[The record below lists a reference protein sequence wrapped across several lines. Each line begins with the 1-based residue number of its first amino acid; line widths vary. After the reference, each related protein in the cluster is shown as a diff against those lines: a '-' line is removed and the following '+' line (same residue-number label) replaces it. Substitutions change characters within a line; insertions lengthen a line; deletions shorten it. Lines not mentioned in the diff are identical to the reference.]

1 MSRSQWV
8 LLAYRLPREPS
19 TPRITLWRKLKRLGA
34 AQIVDGLVGLP
45 SDSRNREQFDWLAEG
60 ILEAGGEA
68 SIWTAEAATD
78 SQQRAIEDEMT
89 SSVDEEYRSLLEQVA
104 DLKEAGAPSP
114 ARTIRRIR
122 RQLREIQSR
131 DYFRCSEAAAA
142 SAAVEELGSAE
153 KVTE

>member
-1 MSRSQWV
+1 MSRSKWV

-34 AQIVDGLVGLP
+34 AQILDGLVGLP
-45 SDSRNREQFDWLAEG
+45 GNPRNREQFDWLAEG

-68 SIWTAEAATD
+68 SIWTAEAATNP
-78 SQQRAIEDEMT
+78 QQRAIAEGMA
-89 SSVDEEYRSLLEQVA
+89 SSVGEEYSSLLKQVA
-104 DLKEAGAPSP
+104 ELQDAGAPYPVRS
-114 ARTIRRIR
+114 IRRLR

-131 DYFRCSEAAAA
+131 DYFHCPEAAAA
-142 SAAVEELGSAE
+142 RTAVEGLGSAE

>member
-1 MSRSQWV
+1 MSRSKWV

-34 AQIVDGLVGLP
+34 AQILDGLVGLP
-45 SDSRNREQFDWLAEG
+45 SNPRNREQFDWLAEG

-89 SSVDEEYRSLLEQVA
+89 SSVDEEYRSLLKQVA
-104 DLKEAGAPSP
+104 DLRKAGAPYPVRS
-114 ARTIRRIR
+114 IRRIR

-142 SAAVEELGSAE
+142 GAAVEGLGSAE

>member
-45 SDSRNREQFDWLAEG
+45 NDSRNREQFDWLAEG

-89 SSVDEEYRSLLEQVA
+89 SSVDEEYRSLLKQVA
-104 DLKEAGAPSP
+104 DLKEAGAPYPVRS
-114 ARTIRRIR
+114 IRRIR

-131 DYFRCSEAAAA
+131 DYFRCSEAAVA